1 MPPSRSPRNER
12 LGGGVCGTI
21 QLGTDHEECL
31 VRGFVFTQKSHPK
44 TSWLVVPY
52 YWLELDKNEIAV
64 IIPIIVVIY
73 GYMMGYMIILVGG
86 WKNHLKNMSSS
97 IGMMTFPIY
106 GKIKI
111 HVPNHQPGVHLSFDS
126 WKFNFGQLS
135 TFDEFDHKTYPNH
148 PFQQTSETRYS
159 PEN

>member
-1 MPPSRSPRNER
+1 MW
-12 LGGGVCGTI
+12 LYDGI
-21 QLGTDHEECL
+21 YDHT
-31 VRGFVFTQKSHPK
+31 GW
-44 TSWLVVPY
+44 WL
-52 YWLELDKNEIAV
+52 K
-64 IIPIIVVIY
+64 IP
-73 GYMMGYMIILVGG
+73 
-86 WKNHLKNMSSS
+86 LKNMSSS

-148 PFQQTSETRYS
+148 PLKHSSKLLRPGTHLKTKMGWNPKKLIRKTNERLPKPRFYS
-159 PEN
+159 VFPFAISFANLSRCGVFLSRHPTCLKYTFASFRGKP

>member
-31 VRGFVFTQKSHPK
+31 VRAFVFTQKSHPK

-52 YWLELDKNEIAV
+52 FWLGLYKNEIVV

-73 GYMMGYMIILVGG
+73 GYMIGYMIILVGG
-86 WKNHLKNMSSS
+86 
-97 IGMMTFPIY
+97 
-106 GKIKI
+106 
-111 HVPNHQPGVHLSFDS
+111 
-126 WKFNFGQLS
+126 
-135 TFDEFDHKTYPNH
+135 
-148 PFQQTSETRYS
+148 
-159 PEN
+159 